1 MMNMKR
7 SVMIALAAAALLAG
21 GGTYAYMEYSRG
33 TARADEMPVAQ
44 RLSAAEL
51 LQAFQNDEQTA
62 TKTYVGATEQV
73 VQVSGSIRSMEPVGT
88 DKTNVVLETGDQL
101 AAVVCEFDNKD
112 LPIDWRS
119 GAQVNVKGIC
129 TGLLMDV
136 VLVRCVA
143 AQ

>member
-1 MMNMKR
+1 MNMKR
-7 SVMIALAAAALLAG
+7 SAMIALAAAAVLAG

-33 TARADEMPVAQ
+33 AARADDMPVAQ
-44 RLSAAEL
+44 KLSATEL
-51 LQAFQNDEQTA
+51 LQAFQNDEQAA
-62 TKTYVGATEQV
+62 TKTYVGAAEQV

-143 AQ
+143 AS